1 MRRNLQST
9 RRNFRPLGRS
19 CTRDRVGHQ
28 GPNLVGP
35 RRRCPASGRYTIAA
49 YLWIGRMRILIT
61 GVTGQVGKALR
72 DALSTVATTIEAD
85 RNTLDLAQPEK
96 IPSVLDRCA
105 PDLIVNPAAYTAV
118 DRAEDEPELAFR
130 INAEAPG
137 VIARWAASR
146 GVPLIHFSTDYV
158 FDGTGSRPWRED
170 DPTDPLSV
178 YGASKVAGELEVRAA
193 AGPHLVIRTCWVYA
207 STGSNFLRTIVRLAQ
222 ERSELRIVADQFGA
236 PTSARLIA
244 KAVSTIILD
253 DRHLLVKRFSAA
265 DGLVNVSAT
274 GETTWHGFATAIVQ
288 GMKSRGIALKAQR
301 IEPILTND
309 FPTKAKRPLNSRF
322 DLTRLTRVFGINTP
336 RWDEALAAELD
347 VLAPALANAAPG

>member
-1 MRRNLQST
+1 
-9 RRNFRPLGRS
+9 
-19 CTRDRVGHQ
+19 
-28 GPNLVGP
+28 
-35 RRRCPASGRYTIAA
+35 
-49 YLWIGRMRILIT
+49 MRILIT
-61 GVTGQVGKALR
+61 GVTGQVGAALR
-72 DALSTVATTIEAD
+72 ETLSASAAVVGAD
-85 RNTLDLAQPEK
+85 RALLDLSLLEG
-96 IPSVLDRCA
+96 IPSTLARYA

-118 DRAEDEPELAFR
+118 DRAEDEKEMAFR

-158 FDGTGSRPWRED
+158 FNGTGSRPWRED

-244 KAVSTIILD
+244 EAVSAMIPD
-253 DRHLLVKRFSAA
+253 DGWLLAKRFSEA
-265 DGLVNVSAT
+265 GGIVNVSAM
-274 GETTWHGFATAIVQ
+274 GETSWHGFATAIVR